1 MTGAGG
7 LDPGL
12 ACLASLVL
20 IVVLIAAL
28 RLAPFLAIA
37 AGAALF
43 AVIARV
49 PAATAVGAFQAGAG
63 SILGTIGFVIAFGA
77 VLGAVMEET
86 GAAGQVVVALLG
98 RARTG
103 ALPWLA
109 AGSAMLIGLPLFFEV
124 GLVITVP
131 IIAETAAR
139 ARVPVLAVAIPVL
152 AGMTTLHALVPPHPG
167 PLVAIAALH
176 APLGLTMALGLLLA
190 VPAVALA
197 GPLYARLLV
206 PHLRARPVALRS
218 GTEPDRRRA
227 LRPPRPALA
236 VAVLLLPVAL
246 MLGRTVAAVALR
258 PGGRVAGMLDVLGD
272 PVVALGVTA
281 MVAIAVLGWW
291 HGHGRARLEGAGRR
305 GLAQVASLLLTIGA
319 GGGLKQVL
327 VGGGVA
333 ATLGRAAEATHLPLV
348 PLAWLVA
355 AVLRQATGSATV
367 ATVATSGLLAPLV
380 SGAHLAPASLSLLVL
395 AIGAGSVFFC
405 QVNDAGFWMVREF
418 FGLELGE
425 TVLVWSVL
433 QTIVSLTGLAGACL
447 LWPVV

>member
-1 MTGAGG
+1 MSGLGG

-12 ACLASLVL
+12 ACVAALGL

-28 RLAPFLAIA
+28 RLPPFLAIA
-37 AGAALF
+37 AGSASFAAV
-43 AVIARV
+43 AGV
-49 PAATAVGAFQAGAG
+49 PAAQAVRAFQTGAG

-77 VLGAVMEET
+77 LLGAVMEET
-86 GAAGQVVVALLG
+86 GAAGQVVVASLG
-98 RARTG
+98 RAGPR

-109 AGSAMLIGLPLFFEV
+109 ACAAMLIGLPLFFEV

-167 PLVAIAALH
+167 PLIAIATLH
-176 APLGLTMALGLLLA
+176 ASLGLTLGLGLLLA

-206 PHLRARPVALRS
+206 PHLRARPVPLAREI
-218 GTEPDRRRA
+218 EPDPRIA
-227 LRPPRPALA
+227 PPRPALA
-236 VAVLLLPVAL
+236 VAVLLLPVGL
-246 MLGRTVAAVALR
+246 MLGRSVADLGLPHGSGAA
-258 PGGRVAGMLDVLGD
+258 RVLDVLGD
-272 PVVALGVTA
+272 PMIALGITA
-281 MVAIAVLGWW
+281 TVAIAVLGWW
-291 HGHGRARLEGAGRR
+291 HGHRPARLEGAGRR
-305 GLAQVASLLLTIGA
+305 GLAQIASLLLTIGA

-333 ATLGRAAEATHLPLV
+333 GMIGHVLQATHLPAVL
-348 PLAWLVA
+348 LAWLVA
-355 AVLRQATGSATV
+355 AALRQATGSATV
-367 ATVATSGLLAPLV
+367 ATVTASGLLAPLV
-380 SGAHLAPASLSLLVL
+380 ASAHLAPQAVSLLVL

-405 QVNDAGFWMVREF
+405 HVNDAGFWMVREF
-418 FGLELGE
+418 LGLELGE

-433 QTIVSLTGLAGACL
+433 QTIVSVTGLAGTL
-447 LWPVV
+447 VLWRLV